1 MAKDLS
7 IRVKVKMPTQA
18 DLKRELSKSLKD
30 NTAKIN
36 VKVHVTP
43 DMNSLRTFRK
53 QITEFTKGKPV
64 KIRTELDAK
73 GLTRQVQALNRQFK
87 ALKET
92 ANSAGRG
99 LSKGMA
105 QSAGLKGTKQQLQQI
120 NSKVKEI
127 VRSEKEWRSLNTKV
141 ASGGMGEKQLA
152 VTKRRM
158 DELKTSIKS
167 AHKELTT
174 MTGSAKISNNLIAGV
189 RGAARETQK
198 FKTNLASAK
207 NEEKQASAMAKQL
220 ANSIKSEYGYQ
231 KQMLSAGT
239 REKAILQEQLSLT
252 RKQSNEIARQAKL
265 EASAS
270 RQRAVNATRIATIQA
285 KAADKQA
292 RAEQNATLRANRSSE
307 KTLQGPKLNR
317 TYDVF
322 NMAQQGGYAV
332 AAIISQMN
340 EVDKAITSVTKV
352 VDAPKAALD
361 SFSKNIYKN
370 ASAVGKSASEYAS
383 AVEQWASAGYNL
395 KQSTSLAKDSVM
407 GAFVGNVD
415 VEDMVKYMA
424 VPLNAFRKQGLKS
437 KDVINAMNEVAN
449 KNAIEVDDL
458 GQAYSKAGAS
468 VASTGTNFSQLTGMV
483 TAAQE
488 GTRAGGEVIGRA
500 IKTISINFSNMGNGL
515 TKQNKVRSAYFKSL
529 GVDLKGSNGQ
539 LKSTWEIMDKLAGKW
554 KTMSKS
560 DKQTASWYAAG
571 KEQATQFQAMM
582 DNWGTAQKAMKQ
594 AQAQVNLTNKTQGS
608 AFQEFAKQQDS
619 MEFHIVN
626 LKNAW
631 GQLLATITGGRS
643 GLNGLIDAGTGVLN
657 VLDKIANNRVLMGG
671 LKVAALTAGFVLA
684 RRAAWSL
691 ASTIKKITF
700 DHLVDGMTQL
710 KRLPAIFRQ
719 AGTELRQL
727 KVSESAT
734 SAATSDVLKSASSDL
749 AMQKINKSAGLTNWS
764 KIGQGMS
771 GSGMLINGSIGK
783 IALTA
788 SRASK
793 GVGFLSKAFG
803 IAKIAGR
810 GLLAALGP
818 IGIAIDV
825 VTLALGALKMMGI
838 DPIKGI
844 KRAADPAKY
853 ALQDLSKELNKV
865 NNANIKLGNSVN
877 KNPIFNGKAIK
888 DNASFKS
895 MSDDFNKLTPKNNK
909 IDDSSFQKIKSEY
922 NSLAKSNGLS
932 IRIRFNNYDLIKGQ
946 LANLKGAL
954 QEVNRTKLDIGTKKV
969 VEELKGM
976 GKIGTNSQL
985 AKLISQFGGKGSADR
1000 LQADVLR
1007 DQMSELKN
1015 SHKQGMDYM
1024 TDGQYKKAIA
1034 QYKADI
1040 KDLESTQLRGTE
1052 LAKMWSSKQGQQISE
1067 AWNNVS
1073 TNVRKQMNGL
1083 SDSLK
1088 SGMFDGQDFS
1098 SMSKGQLQ
1106 QLQVAQGQ
1114 IVHQYRNQSDILKEI
1129 NDTRKSGGK
1138 LNSAE
1143 LSFLASQGHGL
1154 ENVSADTKNW
1164 SASQISALGQVGKAL
1179 NDNRAAATQ
1188 QLETILMNSGLSAS
1202 AAKQAADAYAQSGEE
1217 YVKQLEKQGKLGQA
1231 MLGITQEF
1239 KSAYGS
1245 TWKTALTDLQGQ
1257 IDKIPEKKKT
1267 EYSFSDENG
1276 MIIPGIIDK
1285 INEIPKKKLT
1295 ELGVVDKKGNFS
1307 ITEFSK
1313 GLKGIPEERLV
1324 KAGVVNAEGSVDPV
1338 VFLKKVLDLQSSLP
1352 PDIRVKYLANTDGFT
1367 GPTKA
1372 ALVQMAKVDGTEA
1385 VAKMVL
1391 NDKLFGDKSAEV
1403 AQWIRELDGKEVTS
1417 KINLTTE
1424 NASTKASALAKEL
1437 GDLSSS
1443 DYEISMGL
1451 ETGGLD
1457 AEITGA
1463 IQELKLLDEIEPKIK
1478 VKGDKDDVDD
1488 KIAAIREHLG
1498 TIKDKMVKL
1507 NAGGNGDER
1516 AQAILDL
1523 LGTIPKEKNTDVN
1536 VNTKVTGNPEKDAND
1551 KGTKSAQ
1558 SFTTAWNQYK
1568 KDLKLANAN
1577 IDDKG
1582 AQDKAKKSGQN
1593 VWKAFKAGMS
1603 GAFSKAADNPD
1614 KTQGGF
1620 KMPKWLKDLTGG
1632 DQTKIKISVEG
1643 SKDASVK
1650 QLVSLLGA
1658 TKKGGDKSITLN
1670 VKKTGLKK
1678 KTITDMGD
1686 AFKKIKDKKATL
1698 TIKKE
1703 GIKKKTITD
1712 IGSAFKKIKSKTATI
1727 TVKKKGSSNKTISS
1741 ISKSISKIKSKSV
1754 TIKAKASGSGKVKS
1768 LQSAIKKVKGKS
1780 VRVKSS
1786 VSGTS
1791 KVKSLSS
1798 AIKKVKKKTVNVKAK
1813 VSGKSKVTSLRS
1825 AIGRLKGKTVHVKA
1839 SVSGTKG
1846 VNALANAINRVHS
1859 KSVTVSTSK
1868 VTTVT
1873 TKHKSGSVAIDSPV
1887 RARTADPTKSMSVV
1901 TGDPVVAPLVNEA
1914 ARQMGI
1920 GVRSSSDEVDNNRVS
1935 EDYWRYMPKQ
1945 LYTGQKLDNA
1955 MSKIE
1960 DAITQAGTDINK
1972 IIRLNQQK
1980 ISLDQKQISYQN
1992 SLRGSYNS
2000 QMSSVLGQ
2008 LRKYGF
2014 HTSGNQI
2021 TNAGH
2026 AASFK
2031 GDKASK
2037 VDSLL
2042 STYQSVYQSL
2052 GEIDTKIS
2060 NLKSDMY
2067 TVKQTIAEQ
2076 KDQQESTKIEKLQ
2089 RQLELLTTS
2098 IDNSN
2103 AIYEKYGSYIGA
2115 SDYRLKLQMD
2125 GSQLNS
2131 ASSDIQR
2138 MINEFNKLS
2147 VMKFGN
2153 PEQAKKIN
2161 DSLQT
2166 LKTSILSSVDTIESL
2181 RSEIQDLKI
2190 SAITEDLN
2198 KFTTSLNGNIDKLKN
2213 NVTNLQDGLLSG
2225 TSFDDLQSSRFGI
2238 ADLSQKT
2245 GLEKQAQDRINLEK
2259 RLNDALSAFAQKNV
2273 DQSARVANAQLQIE
2287 RNKYAQLLN
2296 LAKSYASGYLGSV
2309 SGVKTTSVGSSRS
2322 DAVDIDNSRS
2332 TQYLAAS
2339 KKYAED
2345 MNKARQAYNKALKTA
2360 RTDEEKEAVNQKF
2373 ILNQIDMQRDV
2384 YEEIIKADMAA
2395 IETLQNK
2402 LSKDDLTTEQ
2412 RQKINDA
2419 IANYESEITNSQNS
2433 IKEAVK
2439 NRFDYE
2445 NQLITDQIN
2454 KYKDYS
2460 DTLSNLVGIGKS
2472 LNLGNDVMN
2481 GLYEG
2486 QYNSQYAQYNAT
2498 LNALS
2503 KLRGQ
2508 QKGFAK
2514 GSYEYNLLEA
2524 EIKEYESGLSSIVT
2538 GLLDVTKTQFEN
2550 TLDGV
2555 QEQIEKSVYGGKT
2568 ANERDFENNLWLSGV
2583 DKELTLEA
2591 MRQKLD
2597 TAQLENETVNK
2608 QLAYLDG
2615 QKKMSKIESDRL
2627 DKQIDV
2633 LTAQQKLDAAVGN
2646 KNVQTIEKDEN
2657 GKFQWKYVANQT
2669 DIDAAQEE
2677 LNTAKKAEQDFLNQ
2691 SKSDYITRVGEVISG
2706 AKDGS
2711 LTPEEVKQRLAE
2723 INDSYKNIL
2732 KDIPGFDSGSVEGII
2747 DAYNKY
2753 VAKNRDVIQDYGK
2766 DSAVGNTQTYQDIIK
2781 GFGESFKTVSKDLA
2795 SIIGNE
2801 LRNILTGT
2809 GVDSRGFTRTATTND
2824 SVAIDTLNITLP
2836 NVENGEQFA
2845 DYLRGFSAVA
2855 KQYAQGKA

>member
-73 GLTRQVQALNRQFK
+73 GLTRQVQALNRQFR

-207 NEEKQASAMAKQL
+207 NEEKQASTMAKQL
-220 ANSIKSEYGYQ
+220 AQSIKSEYGYQ

-265 EASAS
+265 ESSAT
-270 RQRAVNATRIATIQA
+270 RQRAANATKIASIQA
-285 KAADKQA
+285 RAADKEA
-292 RAEQNATLRANRSSE
+292 RAQQNATLRANRSSE

-415 VEDMVKYMA
+415 VNDMVKYMA

-449 KNAIEVDDL
+449 KNAIEMDDL
-458 GQAYSKAGAS
+458 GQAYSRAGAS

-488 GTRAGGEVIGRA
+488 GTRAGGDVIGRA

-582 DNWGTAQKAMKQ
+582 DNWDTAQKAMKES
-594 AQAQVNLTNKTQGS
+594 QAQVSLTNKTQGS
-608 AFQEFAKQQDS
+608 AFKEFAKQQDS
-619 MEFHIVN
+619 MEFHIAN

-643 GLNGLIDAGTGVLN
+643 GLNGLIDAGTSLLN
-657 VLDKIANNRVLMGG
+657 VFDKLANNKMFTSG
-671 LKVAALTAGFVLA
+671 LKVAGMVVGVHLAQKAATELIRTLA
-684 RRAAWSL
+684 RMSQIKLTGMISQFRAIPGALGRAKAEMKSITTTSLKMQAANAKLDRMQKASSLSNMLNGVGGGRKYQKIGQNSMGMLAGGFGSSL
-691 ASTIKKITF
+691 ASIS
-700 DHLVDGMTQL
+700 
-710 KRLPAIFRQ
+710 R
-719 AGTELRQL
+719 
-727 KVSESAT
+727 VSNVAT
-734 SAATSDVLKSASSDL
+734 K
-749 AMQKINKSAGLTNWS
+749 
-764 KIGQGMS
+764 
-771 GSGMLINGSIGK
+771 
-783 IALTA
+783 A
-788 SRASK
+788 SR
-793 GVGFLSKAFG
+793 GMGLLSKAFG
-803 IAKIAGR
+803 IAKLAGR
-810 GLLAALGP
+810 GFLAALGP
-818 IGIAIDV
+818 IGVAIDV
-825 VTLALGALKMMGI
+825 ITLALGALKLMGI
-838 DPIKGI
+838 DPIKNM
-844 KRAADPAKY
+844 KNAAHASEN
-853 ALQDLSKELNKV
+853 ALKAMGKELNNI
-865 NNANIKLGNSVN
+865 NNQNIKLGQTMS
-877 KNPIFNGKAIK
+877 KNRVFNGQTAK
-888 DNASFKS
+888 DNATLNS
-895 MSDDFNKLTPKNNK
+895 MSSDFNKLTPKNNK
-909 IDDSSFQKIKSEY
+909 IDDSAFQKIKSEY
-922 NSLAKSNGLS
+922 NSLAKANGIDL
-932 IRIRFNNYDLIKGQ
+932 RIRFNNYDLIKAQ
-946 LANLKGAL
+946 LSNLKA
-954 QEVNRTKLDIGTKKV
+954 QMKDVNRQKLDDGLHSLNK
-969 VEELKGM
+969 ELTNM
-976 GKIGTNSQL
+976 DKIGKQSNINKVLSKF
-985 AKLISQFGGKGSADR
+985 AGSDYADKISQAYYTKDTLNQMASAHAGG
-1000 LQADVLR
+1000 Q
-1007 DQMSELKN
+1007 
-1015 SHKQGMDYM
+1015 
-1024 TDGQYKKAIA
+1024 DGLNDKEYKRKVASI
-1034 QYKADI
+1034 KADI
-1040 KDLESTQLRGTE
+1040 ADLESTQLRGTN
-1052 LAKMWSSKQGQQISE
+1052 LAKAWSSKQGQQVTE

-1073 TNVRKQMNGL
+1073 TNVRQQMKQLGQTIN
-1083 SDSLK
+1083 
-1088 SGMFDGQDFS
+1088 SGAFDMGDYY
-1098 SMSKGQLQ
+1098 SMSKKQLQ
-1106 QLQVAQGQ
+1106 QMSVAQGQ
-1114 IVHQYRNQSDILKEI
+1114 VVGQYGRESNMLKEI
-1129 NDTRKSGGK
+1129 NIDRATGRT
-1138 LNSAE
+1138 LNQQE
-1143 LSFLASQGHGL
+1143 LSFLASQGEGF
-1154 ENVSADTKNW
+1154 ENLSANTKNW
-1164 SASQISALGQVGKAL
+1164 SSTQIAAVSGLTKKYSE
-1179 NDNRAAATQ
+1179 NTAAAKK
-1188 QLETILMNSGLSAS
+1188 QLETILTASGMSSEKAEE
-1202 AAKQAADAYAQSGEE
+1202 AANAYAESGKS
-1217 YVKQLEKQGKLGQA
+1217 YVDMMTKQGKLGQSI
-1231 MLGITQEF
+1231 LGVTQEF
-1239 KSAYGS
+1239 MSAYGKN
-1245 TWKTALTDLQGQ
+1245 WKSALVDIQND
-1257 IDKIPEKKKT
+1257 IDNIPDNIVTK
-1267 EYSFSDENG
+1267 YSFSDENG
-1276 MIIPGIIDK
+1276 MVIPGIIDK

-1295 ELGVVDKKGNFS
+1295 ELGVLNKEGNFS
-1307 ITEFSK
+1307 VAQFTH
-1313 GLKGIPEERLV
+1313 GLDGIPKEKLV
-1324 KAGVVNAEGSVDPV
+1324 KAGIVNAQGSVDPV
-1338 VFLKKVLDLQSSLP
+1338 QFLKKVNDLKSNLP
-1352 PDIRVKYLANTDGFT
+1352 PEIRVKFLANTVGFNN
-1367 GPTKA
+1367 KA
-1372 ALVQMAKVDGTEA
+1372 KEAVLQMAKIDGTDA
-1385 VAKMVL
+1385 TANMIL
-1391 NDKLFGDKSAEV
+1391 NDKMFGSKSKEVSDWIRSLKGTEVDPEVNIKVTGQKSA
-1403 AQWIRELDGKEVTS
+1403 KEAVQGVHDAVERL
-1417 KINLTTE
+1417 NG
-1424 NASTKASALAKEL
+1424 SADWQL
-1437 GDLSSS
+1437 
-1443 DYEISMGL
+1443 
-1451 ETGGLD
+1451 
-1457 AEITGA
+1457 
-1463 IQELKLLDEIEPKIK
+1463 
-1478 VKGDKDDVDD
+1478 KGDKGNVDAVVT
-1488 KIAAIREHLG
+1488 AAMAELN
-1498 TIKDKMVKL
+1498 TIKDKEVHFKGDKTDLDAKRQAAHNQLQQLHDKL
-1507 NAGGNGDER
+1507 VQINGKDDLT
-1516 AQAILDL
+1516 AKAIAAFLATDK
-1523 LGTIPKEKNTDVN
+1523 IPKSKD
-1536 VNTKVTGNPEKDAND
+1536 TKMTASGDTSSASTAGTANADSYNSSFKKGTHGTKPEINDNSQDASD
-1551 KGTKSAQ
+1551 KGSRAGKSWWS
-1558 SFTTAWNQYK
+1558 SFK
-1568 KDLKLANAN
+1568 KA
-1577 IDDKG
+1577 
-1582 AQDKAKKSGQN
+1582 
-1593 VWKAFKAGMS
+1593 MS
-1603 GAFSKAADNPD
+1603 GGGVGVNQ
-1614 KTQGGF
+1614 KTGQGVF
-1620 KMPKWLKDLTGG
+1620 KMPSWLKNLTGG
-1632 DQTKIKISVEG
+1632 NKTKIKISVTG
-1643 SKDASVK
+1643 SKDANVQ
-1650 QLVSLLGA
+1650 QLVSLLKSVKKSGNKSIKISA
-1658 TKKGGDKSITLN
+1658 KVSGTKKAGN
-1670 VKKTGLKK
+1670 LKK
-1678 KTITDMGD
+1678 AIKGIKGKT
-1686 AFKKIKDKKATL
+1686 AKIKATVTGVSKAKSLKTS
-1698 TIKKE
+1698 IK
-1703 GIKKKTITD
+1703 G
-1712 IGSAFKKIKSKTATI
+1712 
-1727 TVKKKGSSNKTISS
+1727 VKG
-1741 ISKSISKIKSKSV
+1741 KSV
-1754 TIKAKASGSGKVKS
+1754 KLKVSVSGAGTAKSLKNSIKGVKGKSVKISAKVSGASKAKS
-1768 LQSAIKKVKGKS
+1768 LKSAISKVKGKS

-1786 VSGTS
+1786 TTGTAA
-1791 KVKSLSS
+1791 VKKLHS
-1798 AIKKVKKKTVNVKAK
+1798 AIKTVKSKTVRVKAK

-1839 SVSGTKG
+1839 SVSGAKG

-1868 VTTVT
+1868 VTTIT

-1901 TGDPVVAPLVNEA
+1901 TGDPAVAPLVNEA

-1920 GVRSSSDEVDNNRVS
+1920 GVRDSSDAVDNTRVS

-1980 ISLDQKQISYQN
+1980 IALDQKQISYQN

-2198 KFTTSLNGNIDKLKN
+2198 KFTTSLNGNVDKLKN

-2225 TSFDDLQSSRFGI
+2225 TSFDDLQSSRFGV

-2245 GLEKQAQDRINLEK
+2245 GLEQQAQDRLNLEK
-2259 RLNDALSAFAQKNV
+2259 RLNEALDKFAQKNV
-2273 DQSARVANAQLQIE
+2273 DQTAKVANAQLQIE

-2345 MNKARQAYNKALKTA
+2345 MNKARQAYNKALKA
-2360 RTDEEKEAVNQKF
+2360 AQTDEEKEAVNQKF
-2373 ILNQIDMQRDV
+2373 ILDQIDMQRDV

-2433 IKEAVK
+2433 IKESVK
-2439 NRFDYE
+2439 SRFDYE

-2753 VAKNRDVIQDYGK
+2753 VAKNRDVIKDYGK
-2766 DSAVGNTQTYQDIIK
+2766 DSVVGDTQTYQDIIK